1 MILDTSFLVALDA
14 GESGA
19 RATAGELEASDAP
32 LRIPTMA
39 VQELYVAVGL
49 GANAG
54 DNARKFESLLANKPV
69 VPLSDS
75 IARKAGVL
83 EGEHIASDAK
93 PDLGPADAVVAAT
106 GLEHNEAVVTTD
118 ASDFETVDGLDVLT
132 P

>member
-1 MILDTSFLVALDA
+1 MILDTSFLIALDA
-14 GESGA
+14 GESAA
-19 RATAGELEASDAP
+19 RDAARELEASNAP
-32 LRIPTMA
+32 LRIPTMV

-49 GANAG
+49 GANTG
-54 DNARKFESLLANKPV
+54 KNARKFESVLSNKPV

-106 GLEHNEAVVTTD
+106 GLEHNEPVVTTD
-118 ASDFETVDGLDVLT
+118 TSDFETVDGLDVVT